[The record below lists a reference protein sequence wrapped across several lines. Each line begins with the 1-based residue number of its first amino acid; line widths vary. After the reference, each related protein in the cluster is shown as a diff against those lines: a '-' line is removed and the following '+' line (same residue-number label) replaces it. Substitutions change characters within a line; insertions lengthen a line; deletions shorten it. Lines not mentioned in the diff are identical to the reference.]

1 MQAIKRIIPHSES
14 RQYNIPE
21 SFGKQAEMI
30 IISADLDTQ
39 DSDLSLYNSTDQ
51 GNAMQLLSEPEEEF
65 QLLGMTDFFETNDD
79 KTINWEEY
87 FGTK

>member
-1 MQAIKRIIPHSES
+1 
-14 RQYNIPE
+14 
-21 SFGKQAEMI
+21 MI
-30 IISADLDTQ
+30 IISADLDNQ